1 MYFHNKTDNWKA
13 ILDRRN
19 IPIKDMDCNP
29 VQGLMSMRT
38 IYSLPT
44 ANVQLEPNI
53 NINIS
58 RISLLEGMPKT
69 LSCVTMANLQ
79 R

>member
-19 IPIKDMDCNP
+19 IPTKDMDCNP
-29 VQGLMSMRT
+29 VQRLMSMST

-53 NINIS
+53 NINVS

-69 LSCVTMANLQ
+69 LSFVTMANLQ